1 MGTAIVA
8 SSSHSRTCVSSFLT
22 PWTRRERFENAL
34 DEEVR
39 FHVDACTEDLGRSGI
54 PKREALRRARAYF
67 SVESGRDPVGR
78 RFRQGAEEMEI
89 VGVVADSRDH
99 AIRSGPAD
107 TVYMPEKQGPTAD
120 MTLLVRAA
128 DDPERIVPAL
138 RALAGS
144 IDPRMP
150 VISVHTLDVDVEA
163 GMSRERIPR
172 ISVDVACA
180 RVLEGM
186 LFGVAATD
194 PLTLAASVAVL
205 AAAAVRPPRLRC
217 GARRGWTPWSHC
229 GRSDRI
235 CVSTAMERFAAVRRG
250 WKRVTCLTPVAARAF
265 ACGCAASGSASRPAA
280 GAGGGGSMVRWPG

>member
-1 MGTAIVA
+1 MRGRDFDARNTPESPRVAIVN
-8 SSSHSRTCVSSFLT
+8 
-22 PWTRRERFENAL
+22 ERF
-34 DEEVR
+34 
-39 FHVDACTEDLGRSGI
+39 
-54 PKREALRRARAYF
+54 
-67 SVESGRDPVGR
+67 VEHFFDGRDPVGR

-250 WKRVTCLTPVAARAF
+250 WKRVTCLTPVAATAF